1 MEKDKDV
8 DEVDVEKEYTLNRD
22 QFEIYYKMLLLN
34 YSKKHTQSLY
44 KMYYEF
50 FKNETEEDFKNA
62 VMQAIRNEKYFPNV
76 AELSKHL
83 PTQEEK
89 KLRDWENVKSETVS
103 EEEEKELKEMLKI
116 WNYLEKIKKQS

>member
-22 QFEIYYKMLLLN
+22 KFEIYYKMLLLN
-34 YSKKHTQSLY
+34 YNKKHTQSLY

-50 FKNETEEDFKNA
+50 FKNESEEDFKNA
-62 VMQAIRNEKYFPNV
+62 VIQVIRNEKYFPNI
-76 AELSKHL
+76 AELSKYL
-83 PTQEEK
+83 PTKEEK
-89 KLRDWENVKSETVS
+89 KLRDWENVKSDQVS

-116 WNYLEKIKKQS
+116 

>member
-22 QFEIYYKMLLLN
+22 QFEIYYKMFLLN
-34 YSKKHTQSLY
+34 YNKKHTQSLY

-62 VMQAIRNEKYFPNV
+62 VIQVIRNEKYFQNI
-76 AELSKHL
+76 AELSKYL
-83 PTQEEK
+83 PTKTEK
-89 KLRDWENVKSETVS
+89 KLKEWEDVRSEKVT
-103 EEEEKELKEMLKI
+103 EEEEKELKEMLNI
-116 WNYLEKIKKQS
+116 WSYLRKKEM

>member
-1 MEKDKDV
+1 MDK
-8 DEVDVEKEYTLNRD
+8 EKECVLNISIFD
-22 QFEIYYKMLLLN
+22 NYFNVLLLN
-34 YSKKHTQSLY
+34 YNKSKKDTHNLR

-116 WNYLEKIKKQS
+116 

>member
-22 QFEIYYKMLLLN
+22 KFEIYYKMLLLN
-34 YSKKHTQSLY
+34 YNKRHTQSLY

-50 FKNETEEDFKNA
+50 FKNETEEDFKSA
-62 VMQAIRNEKYFPNV
+62 VMEAIRNKKYFPNI
-76 AELSKHL
+76 AELSKYL
-83 PTQEEK
+83 PTKAEQKLKEWEDVRSEK
-89 KLRDWENVKSETVS
+89 VT

-116 WNYLEKIKKQS
+116 

>member
-22 QFEIYYKMLLLN
+22 KFEIYYKMLLLN
-34 YSKKHTQSLY
+34 YNKRHTQSLY

-50 FKNETEEDFKNA
+50 FKNETEEDFKSA
-62 VMQAIRNEKYFPNV
+62 VMEAIRNEKYFPNI
-76 AELSKHL
+76 AELSKYL
-83 PTQEEK
+83 PTKEEK
-89 KLRDWENVKSETVS
+89 KLREWENVGSEKVT

-116 WNYLEKIKKQS
+116 WICLRKKDT

>member
-22 QFEIYYKMLLLN
+22 KFEIYYKMLLLN
-34 YSKKHTQSLY
+34 YNKRHTQSLY

-50 FKNETEEDFKNA
+50 FKNETEEDFKSA
-62 VMQAIRNEKYFPNV
+62 VMEAIRNEKYFPNI
-76 AELSKHL
+76 AELSKYL
-83 PTQEEK
+83 PTKEEK
-89 KLRDWENVKSETVS
+89 KLREWENVGSEKVT

-116 WNYLEKIKKQS
+116 

>member
-22 QFEIYYKMLLLN
+22 KFEIYYKMLLLN
-34 YSKKHTQSLY
+34 YNKRHTQSLY

-62 VMQAIRNEKYFPNV
+62 VMEAIRNEKYFPNI
-76 AELSKHL
+76 AELSKYL
-83 PTQEEK
+83 PTKEEK
-89 KLRDWENVKSETVS
+89 KLRDWENVESVKVS

-116 WNYLEKIKKQS
+116 

>member
-1 MEKDKDV
+1 MDR
-8 DEVDVEKEYTLNRD
+8 EKECVLNISIFD
-22 QFEIYYKMLLLN
+22 SYYKMLLLN

-116 WNYLEKIKKQS
+116 

>member
-8 DEVDVEKEYTLNRD
+8 DEVDVEKEYTLNKEK
-22 QFEIYYKMLLLN
+22 FEIYYKMLLLN
-34 YSKKHTQSLY
+34 YNKRHTQSLY

-62 VMQAIRNEKYFPNV
+62 VMEAIRNEKYFPNI
-76 AELSKHL
+76 AELSKYL
-83 PTQEEK
+83 PTKAEQKLKEWEDVRSEK
-89 KLRDWENVKSETVS
+89 VT

-116 WNYLEKIKKQS
+116 WNYLRKKEM

>member
-50 FKNETEEDFKNA
+50 FKNETETDFKNA
-62 VMQAIRNEKYFPNV
+62 VMQAIRNEKYFPNI
-76 AELSKHL
+76 AELSKYL
-83 PTQEEK
+83 PTTEEK
-89 KLRDWENVKSETVS
+89 KLRDWKNIKVETVTD
-103 EEEEKELKEMLKI
+103 EEEKELKEMLKI
-116 WNYLEKIKKQS
+116 

>member
-22 QFEIYYKMLLLN
+22 KFEIYYKMLLLN
-34 YSKKHTQSLY
+34 YNKKHTQSLY

-62 VMQAIRNEKYFPNV
+62 VIQVIRNEKYFPNI
-76 AELSKHL
+76 AELSKYL
-83 PTQEEK
+83 PTKTEK
-89 KLRDWENVKSETVS
+89 KLKEWEDVRSEKVT
-103 EEEEKELKEMLKI
+103 EEEEKELKEMLNI
-116 WNYLEKIKKQS
+116 WSYLRKKEM

>member
-22 QFEIYYKMLLLN
+22 KFEIYYKMLLLN
-34 YSKKHTQSLY
+34 YNKKHTQSLY

-50 FKNETEEDFKNA
+50 FKNETESDFKNA
-62 VMQAIRNEKYFPNV
+62 VMEVIRNEKYFPNV
-76 AELSKHL
+76 AELSKYL
-83 PTQEEK
+83 PTKEEK
-89 KLRDWENVKSETVS
+89 KLREWENVKSKIVN

-116 WNYLEKIKKQS
+116 